1 MDDREHTRRAFLIGA
16 GVLAAGAGLDAFL
29 IEPNWLEVT
38 RHEVP
43 IAGLPQELD
52 GFTIVQISDAHLKR
66 IGAVEEAIVRVVQ
79 TESVQLVVLTGD
91 IVDSAS
97 TLDVLQAFCDTLRR
111 KGTVVLAA
119 LGNWEH
125 WGEVPLV
132 ELGKLYSRVGVQ
144 LLVNAAV
151 LLPGGIRVYATDDST
166 GGSPRVGT
174 LYDDSAAT
182 TLLVSHSPAFLD
194 TTAFKPKTF
203 GLALSGHTHGGQI
216 RLGPKGVPFRPQG
229 CGRFVGGW
237 YDTTG
242 GRAYVSRG
250 TGTSILPARFIC
262 RPELPILRL
271 RRA

>member
-1 MDDREHTRRAFLIGA
+1 MRECWR
-16 GVLAAGAGLDAFL
+16 
-29 IEPNWLEVT
+29 LEVT

-43 IAGLPQELD
+43 IAGLSQELD
-52 GFTIVQISDAHLKR
+52 GFTIVQISDAHLKH
-66 IGAVEEAIVRVVQ
+66 IGTVEEAIARVVQ

-91 IVDSAS
+91 IADSAS
-97 TLDVLQAFCDTLRR
+97 TLGVLQEFCDTLRR

-125 WGEVPLV
+125 WGGVPLV
-132 ELGKLYSRVGVQ
+132 ELGKLYARVGVQ
-144 LLVNAAV
+144 LLVNDGV

-174 LYDDSAAT
+174 L
-182 TLLVSHSPAFLD
+182 
-194 TTAFKPKTF
+194 